1 MIMRQ
6 ERKLHFVLTSIRK
19 TSVKSM
25 RNGQTAAIGSPKASS
40 YLARGGKEQG
50 RRIAAAPATVCPGG
64 RDIWLIER
72 PSLTQQ
78 RGHGMHPSALC
89 ISFSFSFIYL
99 HTLVIW
105 MLCFAGGSKYMNIFY
120 LR

>member
-40 YLARGGKEQG
+40 YLARGGKEDSG
-50 RRIAAAPATVCPGG
+50 GAGDGVPWWSGYLVDRAPFPYST
-64 RDIWLIER
+64 ER
-72 PSLTQQ
+72 PWNASICP
-78 RGHGMHPSALC
+78 M
-89 ISFSFSFIYL
+89 Y
-99 HTLVIW
+99 
-105 MLCFAGGSKYMNIFY
+105 
-120 LR
+120 